1 MNYAKATTE
10 QELLDMVAYL
20 ESKGYDLDDYCCDNI
35 TDARYQ
41 MPRFCYVGLM
51 ERNGLVNNAEYFTLL
66 QGHEV
71 SVSEFLK
78 Q

>member
-20 ESKGYDLDDYCCDNI
+20 ESKGYKKHNWCLLSIEFYN
-35 TDARYQ
+35 Y
-41 MPRFCYVGLM
+41 PYVGLDY
-51 ERNGLVNNAEYFTLL
+51 NNEIYNSKFPELYL

>member
-1 MNYAKATTE
+1 MKYAKAKTE

-20 ESKGYDLDDYCCDNI
+20 EGKGYLRDVSCLFRQI
-35 TDARYQ
+35 TIEFFNY
-41 MPRFCYVGLM
+41 PYVGL
-51 ERNGLVNNAEYFTLL
+51 TLFDQAYNTGEPEIML